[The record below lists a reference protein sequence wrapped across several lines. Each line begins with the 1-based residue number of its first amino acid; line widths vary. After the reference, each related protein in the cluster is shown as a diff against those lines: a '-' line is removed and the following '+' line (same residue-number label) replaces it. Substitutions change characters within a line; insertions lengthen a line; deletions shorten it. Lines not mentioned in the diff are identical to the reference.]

1 MTKPKVIPS
10 KKRSAASE
18 SHSEPEAPGFVIVFE
33 TPHNFLPRR
42 AVMRKA
48 NRAPKPAVR
57 PQRDSRPHKEDR
69 DGQVTKRRQRNSEQE
84 PEEDVQP
91 EVPLKKRPRKRET
104 KEHQDL
110 PQTLTESSVHEAP
123 VSKAHPPPEPQS
135 RVSASGSSE
144 DIPLSSCL
152 PSSSG
157 GGHGVATATAGRGRK
172 AATGWPRGYPHVT
185 GSCSFSPSCE
195 LMCDDLMAH
204 SLARGLV
211 PLTKALLAACDYD
224 DETGFDPSCGHV
236 SPSPSPSPDTDRAP
250 LIVEPASLI
259 VEPTPL
265 IVAPTPWYSYNT
277 RPRWLVDSPLTDSV
291 APLLEALTPSTVS
304 RIFDEADPR
313 DVDRFVQL
321 CLHIH
326 NQCPIPGPLPPTFA
340 SLGGHPYGGVFED
353 SSSTRYFSDGVQD
366 SRPVLPVSSLGS
378 GHWSLEDLPGLDWPA
393 PPALPPASTW
403 TLLRSF
409 YFDPSAAREMTP
421 AYKGNWNAPLGSAFV
436 PTARGAGL
444 PMLPTLEFSPRSE
457 AALILAEL
465 ASGQARD
472 GSHATTRMAM
482 RQATAPPRDMARLPP
497 SEASAEGCQPW
508 KVQSGLAHWLLPPSC
523 EGQFGERT

>member
-1 MTKPKVIPS
+1 MTKPKATPS
-10 KKRSAASE
+10 KKRSTASK
-18 SHSEPEAPGFVIVFE
+18 SRDTPEAPGFAIVIE
-33 TPHNFLPRR
+33 SPHTFLPSRHI
-42 AVMRKA
+42 MRKA
-48 NRAPKPAVR
+48 RRASKPAAR
-57 PQRDSRPHKEDR
+57 PRRDSVPRREDH
-69 DGQVTKRRQRNSEQE
+69 DGQATKRRQRNSEQE
-84 PEEDVQP
+84 PDVQSQP
-91 EVPLKKRPRKRET
+91 PPKKRPRKRET
-104 KEHQDL
+104 EEHQDV
-110 PQTLTESSVHEAP
+110 PQKLTESLVHDSP

-135 RVSASGSSE
+135 RASVSGSSE

-172 AATGWPRGYPHVT
+172 VTSGRQRGYPHVM
-185 GSCSFSPSCE
+185 GPCSFSPSCE

-211 PLTKALLAACDYD
+211 PLTKALLAACDYG
-224 DETGFDPSCGHV
+224 DEKGFDPSCGHV
-236 SPSPSPSPDTDRAP
+236 SPSPSPDTDQSP
-250 LIVEPASLI
+250 LIVEPTPLKA
-259 VEPTPL
+259 EPTPL
-265 IVAPTPWYSYNT
+265 IVAPTPWYSYNM
-277 RPRWLVDSPLTDSV
+277 RPQWLVDSPPADSV
-291 APLLEALTPSTVS
+291 APLLEALTPRTVS

-313 DVDRFVQL
+313 AVDRFVQL
-321 CLHIH
+321 CRLIH
-326 NQCPIPGPLPPTFA
+326 DQCLLPGPLPPTFA
-340 SLGGHPYGGVFED
+340 SLGGHPYGGVLED

-366 SRPVLPVSSLGS
+366 SRPVLPVSSLGT

-444 PMLPTLEFSPRSE
+444 PMLPTLGFSPRSE

-482 RQATAPPRDMARLPP
+482 RQATAPPRDMARLPL

>member
-1 MTKPKVIPS
+1 MTKPKVAPS

-18 SHSEPEAPGFVIVFE
+18 SRSEPEAPGFVIVIE
-33 TPHNFLPRR
+33 KPHNLLPSRS
-42 AVMRKA
+42 VMRKA
-48 NRAPKPAVR
+48 RRAPKPAARSQRDSRLRRESYNEQATKR
-57 PQRDSRPHKEDR
+57 PQRDS
-69 DGQVTKRRQRNSEQE
+69 EQK
-84 PEEDVQP
+84 PEEDAQS
-91 EVPLKKRPRKRET
+91 EAPLKKRPRKRET
-104 KEHQDL
+104 EEHQDV
-110 PQTLTESSVHEAP
+110 PQTLTESSALDALASKVHLLP
-123 VSKAHPPPEPQS
+123 GLEP
-135 RVSASGSSE
+135 RASASGSSA
-144 DIPLSSCL
+144 DTPASSCL
-152 PSSSG
+152 PSSSC
-157 GGHGVATATAGRGRK
+157 GGHGVVTATAGRGRK
-172 AATGWPRGYPHVT
+172 ATTGRSRGYPHVM

-195 LMCDDLMAH
+195 LMCGDLMAH

-211 PLTKALLAACDYD
+211 PLTKALLAVCDYD

-236 SPSPSPSPDTDRAP
+236 SPSPSPSPDTDWAP
-250 LIVEPASLI
+250 LI

-277 RPRWLVDSPLTDSV
+277 RPRWLVDSPPTDSV

-366 SRPVLPVSSLGS
+366 SRPVLPVSSLGT

-444 PMLPTLEFSPRSE
+444 PMLPTLGFSPRSE

-465 ASGQARD
+465 ASGQAR
-472 GSHATTRMAM
+472 SRAATRMNM
-482 RQATAPPRDMARLPP
+482 RQAIAPSRNDMPRLSI
-497 SEASAEGCQPW
+497 SESSAERCQSRQ
-508 KVQSGLAHWLLPPSC
+508 VESGLAHWLLPPSC
-523 EGQFGERT
+523 EGQFGGTTSSCWRGR